1 MSIDWITV
9 IAQIAN
15 FLVLVWLL
23 KRFLYR
29 PILDG
34 IDAREAEIANRMQEA
49 VTAKQASMEVTA
61 QYHEKVQALE
71 VAQSQM
77 TDTIAK
83 SAHKQRDGLMAEA
96 RQQIEQERV
105 ALRSHLD
112 QEARDFATRLAG
124 AGTGALLSLMRKALV
139 DLADETLEDRIAHR
153 LVTKLTPTLAKM
165 DRMATA
171 AVVTS
176 HAPLEPAAQ
185 DAFARALKAD
195 FPKIAVRFETSD
207 TQSPGVVLHMGGAHV
222 AWTVDSYVAGL
233 AENVGAR
240 LVQDSG
246 LKAAADAQ

>member
-1 MSIDWITV
+1 
-9 IAQIAN
+9 
-15 FLVLVWLL
+15 
-23 KRFLYR
+23 
-29 PILDG
+29 
-34 IDAREAEIANRMQEA
+34 MQEA
-49 VTAKQASMEVTA
+49 VTAKDASVQVKA

-124 AGTGALLSLMRKALV
+124 AGADALLSLMRKALV

-165 DRMATA
+165 DRKATA

-176 HAPLEPAAQ
+176 HAPLDPAAQ
-185 DAFARALKAD
+185 DEFASALKAD

-222 AWTVDSYVAGL
+222 AWTVDSYVEGL
-233 AENVGAR
+233 AESVGAR